1 MPSPNLHP
9 GISKI
14 IQKKMAQSVRNNT
27 RKNRQKHNTFTHN
40 YRNLPQKFIMAKN
53 KSTELDLLEEL
64 NETRNLFEHIEA
76 RLYKEFPP
84 QSQKW
89 SKKRIELMSGY
100 ESVLF
105 HLIEIETAL
114 NLPITIDKYNQN
126 SITNR
131 VLYGNTKKNSS
142 TSLSKSRRK
151 KGSRFTNV

>member
-9 GISKI
+9 GNSKI
-14 IQKKMAQSVRNNT
+14 IQKKMAQSVRNNA
-27 RKNRQKHNTFTHN
+27 RKNRQKHNRTTRN
-40 YRNLPQKFIMAKN
+40 YRNLPQQFIMANN

-64 NETRNLFEHIEA
+64 NETRTLFEHIEA
-76 RLYKEFPP
+76 RLYKDFPP

-89 SKKRIELMSGY
+89 SKKRMELISGY

-105 HLIEIETAL
+105 HLNKIETAL

-142 TSLSKSRRK
+142 TSSRRK
-151 KGSRFTNV
+151 KESRFTNV